1 MGEIRRR
8 ERNGRVSY
16 LARHYDRSSGR
27 KVSKSFDRKQ
37 DANDWLSHVG
47 ESKRTGSYVDPN
59 RSKVT
64 VGAWAD
70 EWLESKL
77 DLAPKTRDRYEGILR
92 AHIQPRWGQGPTLRR
107 NPRRA
112 AALAFPTR
120 LGPGDCPQGAPGDVA
135 DPRVRGEGRKAG
147 RQRCRRGQP
156 AARPAAR
163 EAVSYASAGC

>member
-8 ERNGRVSY
+8 ERNGRISY

-37 DANDWLSHVG
+37 DANAWLSHVG

-77 DLAPKTRDRYEGILR
+77 GPSAEDARPLR
-92 AHIQPRWGQGPTLRR
+92 GHP
-107 NPRRA
+107 
-112 AALAFPTR
+112 
-120 LGPGDCPQGAPGDVA
+120 
-135 DPRVRGEGRKAG
+135 AG
-147 RQRCRRGQP
+147 
-156 AARPAAR
+156 ARPAAMGQGP
-163 EAVSYASAGC
+163 AL